1 MAFPDMPLRRIL
13 RAGPFGLALAAGM
26 AASPVASPSPLPGAA
41 PARPNVVLLLVDD
54 LGACDL
60 GCTGGRLARTPN
72 IDALAAQGALFTQAY
87 SAGPVCSPSRAALLT
102 GRSPA
107 ALGITDWIPG
117 DHPKGMPLETPSTR
131 TALPSGVP
139 TIAGALRDAG
149 YRTCSIGKWHLGG
162 TGSLPTDHG
171 FVANMFGSDAGQPSS
186 YFFPFGKGD
195 ADAWQV
201 RPLPDGA
208 KAGDELT
215 ELQGREAAARIR
227 AAARDGVPYF
237 LYLPFYAVHAPLQ
250 APDPEVAAM
259 RARAVELG
267 VARAQPTY
275 AAMIERVDA
284 AVGQVLRAIDESGG
298 AGRTLVILTSDN
310 GGVEGVGDMG
320 PLRGFK
326 GTLYEGGIRVPLT
339 VRWPGVSA
347 AGARVDAPV
356 TGMDVAA
363 TMLDAAGVSFSD
375 ADRAQVEGSSVRP
388 LLAAAPR
395 NVPASDGAG
404 AAPRT
409 DAGAAWRERPVF
421 WHYPHYH
428 TPERPPAS
436 AVRIGNWKLIRHDG
450 TAVTELYDLAAD
462 PSETTDLA
470 ARDPGRVTA
479 MASALDQ
486 WLARR
491 SAARAR
497 PASASFSPE
506 APRSVDP

>member
-1 MAFPDMPLRRIL
+1 MAFPNTPFRRIL
-13 RAGPFGLALAAGM
+13 RAAVFGAALAAGI
-26 AASPVASPSPLPGAA
+26 AASPVAPPAASLAAA
-41 PARPNVVLLLVDD
+41 PARPNVVMLLVDD
-54 LGACDL
+54 LGACDF

-72 IDALAAQGALFTQAY
+72 IDALAAQGVLFTQAY

-107 ALGITDWIPG
+107 ALGVTDWIPG

-131 TALPSGVP
+131 TALPAVVP

-149 YRTCSIGKWHLGG
+149 YRTLSIGKWHLGG

-171 FVANMFGSDAGQPSS
+171 FAVNMFGSDAGQPSS
-186 YFFPFGKGD
+186 YFFPFGKGTT
-195 ADAWQV
+195 DAWQV
-201 RPLPDGA
+201 RPLPEGA

-215 ELQGREAAARIR
+215 ELQGREACARIR

-250 APDPEVAAM
+250 APEPEVSAM
-259 RARAVELG
+259 RARAAELG
-267 VARAQPTY
+267 IARAQPTY

-284 AVGQVLRAIDESGG
+284 TVGQVLRAIEESGATG
-298 AGRTLVILTSDN
+298 STVVILTSDN

-320 PLRGFK
+320 SLRGFK
-326 GTLYEGGIRVPLT
+326 GTLYEGGIRVPLV
-339 VRWPGVSA
+339 VRWPGVTT
-347 AGARVDAPV
+347 AGAHVDAPV

-363 TMLDAAGVSFSD
+363 TVLDAAGASFAES
-375 ADRAQVEGSSVRP
+375 DRAQVEGRSVRA
-388 LLAAAPR
+388 LLASVPLAP
-395 NVPASDGAG
+395 PAS
-404 AAPRT
+404 AASGIAPSA
-409 DAGAAWRERPVF
+409 DALAAWRARPVF

-428 TPERPPAS
+428 TPKRPPAS

-450 TAVTELYDLAAD
+450 TAVMELYDLAAD
-462 PSETTDLA
+462 PSEHHDLA
-470 ARDPGRVTA
+470 AQDPARAAA
-479 MASALDQ
+479 MAATLDH
-486 WLARR
+486 WLAQR

-497 PASASFSPE
+497 PTAASFSPE